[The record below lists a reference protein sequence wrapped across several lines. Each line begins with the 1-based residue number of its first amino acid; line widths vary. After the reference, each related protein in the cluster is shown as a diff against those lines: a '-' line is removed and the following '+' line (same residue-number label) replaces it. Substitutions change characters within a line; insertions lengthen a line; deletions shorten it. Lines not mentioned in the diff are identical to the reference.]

1 MKKEYI
7 KIASKQDGLQ
17 LDTLIMAPESPKAV
31 LQLVHGMCEHKER
44 YIPFMEFM
52 VGQGYACVIHDHR
65 GHGGSIKAAGDLGF
79 FYENGK
85 VAVVE
90 DIYQVMSEAKARFG
104 AMPYFLMGHSMGSLA
119 VRCFIK
125 KYDSEIDGLIVC
137 GSPSANPMAGAGIG
151 LVRLLQKF
159 KGAHGKS
166 KLVDNMVIGSFEKPY
181 KKEQTKNA
189 WICSDKAVV
198 EQYNA
203 DPLCG
208 YSFTLNGYEALL
220 GLMKDTYSKE
230 GWQVAKSDL
239 PIRFIA
245 GVMDPCI
252 TNVKAFQK
260 AVDFM
265 RDRGYR
271 NVTSKLY
278 KDMRHEI
285 LNETCKEHVYE
296 DIATFCN
303 RKGL

>member
-1 MKKEYI
+1 MRKEYI
-7 KIASKQDGLQ
+7 KITSNQDALL

-44 YIPFMEFM
+44 YVPFMEFM
-52 VGQGYACVIHDHR
+52 AGQGYACVIHDHR

-90 DIYQVMSEAKARFG
+90 DIYQVMSKAKAQFG
-104 AMPYFLMGHSMGSLA
+104 ALPYFLLGHSMGSLA

-125 KYDSEIDGLIVC
+125 KYGSEIDGLIVC

-151 LVRLLQKF
+151 LVRFLQKF
-159 KGAHGKS
+159 KGGYGKS
-166 KLVDNMVIGSFEKPY
+166 KLVDTMVMGSFEKPF

-198 EQYNA
+198 LQYNA
-203 DPLCG
+203 DPFCG

-230 GWQVAKSDL
+230 GWQVAKPEL
-239 PIRFIA
+239 PIHFIA
-245 GVMDPCI
+245 GEMDPCI
-252 TNVKAFQK
+252 TNGKAFQ
-260 AVDFM
+260 ASVDFM
-265 RDRGYR
+265 RGRGYR
-271 NVTSKLY
+271 NVTGKLY
-278 KDMRHEI
+278 KNMRHEI
-285 LNETCKEHVYE
+285 LNETGKEQVYE
-296 DIATFCN
+296 DVAAFCK
-303 RKGL
+303 RVV